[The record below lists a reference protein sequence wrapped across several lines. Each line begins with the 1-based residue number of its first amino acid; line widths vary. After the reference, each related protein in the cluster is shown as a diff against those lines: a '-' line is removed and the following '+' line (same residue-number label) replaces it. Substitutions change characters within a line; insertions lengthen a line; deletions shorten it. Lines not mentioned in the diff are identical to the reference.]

1 MLEYLNWKNIVR
13 ILKKN
18 EKHYLKR
25 DIKYIQYKIL
35 FNEKQK

>member
-18 EKHYLKR
+18 EKHYLNR
-25 DIKYIQYKIL
+25 VIKQTQYKIL
-35 FNEKQK
+35 FNGKQK